1 MSHKN
6 AALAFD
12 KLNSYLQDVLEWIL
26 SSMLKLNPDKTE
38 FIIFRRHAQLKKVD
52 AHLPA
57 RIFDNF
63 MHPAVVVKPQ
73 CGGLML
79 ISPLLIMS
87 AIFAILSSFKCGISG
102 GSDNI

>member
-12 KLNSYLQDVLEWIL
+12 KLNSCLQDVLEWIL

-38 FIIFRRHAQLKKVD
+38 FIIFRPHAQLKKLD

-57 RIFDNF
+57 RIFGNF
-63 MHPAVVVKPQ
+63 MHPAVVVKN
-73 CGGLML
+73 
-79 ISPLLIMS
+79 
-87 AIFAILSSFKCGISG
+87 LSVLV
-102 GSDNI
+102 